1 MFPVESSY
9 LYVRTQDPL
18 NGLLGETKEKWNTI
32 RSVWTSLVPYFPH
45 TINYELTSL
54 SSLGNATPNVPQRVL
69 SILMWPMALSHCH
82 ICGSPSS
89 GSIIHGLS
97 CRCFLFLSHG
107 LACPRGSVWR
117 RAHFLLGH
125 CVPLS
130 LQHPRAPPAPCVLE
144 AAPDTCAVS
153 AAQGLLVNGLQKG
166 RAKPQYKARGEEIS
180 LPKTTHSVG
189 ASHFQ
194 VQDVRMFK
202 RLLLAWCAVTLTKP
216 RCSMSWRSNE
226 TEFPVDLFQLLEQ
239 ENCKTLVLLLI
250 LGAPVVIKSMLPS
263 LEALPSWC
271 ALVATQGAGHKL
283 EVTGECKNQLRK
295 QCDHRSLVP
304 KPCQWLFLCV
314 NRGDRE
320 LVCKLPRLSYIWLK
334 SANWFENHGGMG
346 NGKANRQ
353 SCTDWQIRWALFS

>member
-69 SILMWPMALSHCH
+69 SILMWPMALWHCH
-82 ICGSPSS
+82 ICGSLSS

-97 CRCFLFLSHG
+97 CGCFLFLSHG

-144 AAPDTCAVS
+144 AAPE
-153 AAQGLLVNGLQKG
+153 AAPQLFLQHRACWSMAFRKEEPSHS
-166 RAKPQYKARGEEIS
+166 AKPGERRSHCLRPLTVWELHIS
-180 LPKTTHSVG
+180 K
-189 ASHFQ
+189 
-194 VQDVRMFK
+194 
-202 RLLLAWCAVTLTKP
+202 
-216 RCSMSWRSNE
+216 
-226 TEFPVDLFQLLEQ
+226 
-239 ENCKTLVLLLI
+239 CKTS
-250 LGAPVVIKSMLPS
+250 G
-263 LEALPSWC
+263 C
-271 ALVATQGAGHKL
+271 
-283 EVTGECKNQLRK
+283 LRG
-295 QCDHRSLVP
+295 C
-304 KPCQWLFLCV
+304 C
-314 NRGDRE
+314 
-320 LVCKLPRLSYIWLK
+320 
-334 SANWFENHGGMG
+334 
-346 NGKANRQ
+346 
-353 SCTDWQIRWALFS
+353 